1 MQALLDEDG
10 ELPSSPKQIYI
21 REISAMVASDLNAR
35 WHSLLP
41 KIHWS
46 NIVRNTHYVCY
57 GFYYGTKALGVGI
70 WSSPVAQNRF
80 KDGKTMLELRRLA
93 LAPGCPKNTAS
104 WSISEMVVRIKVKFP
119 EITRLISYQDT
130 SVHEGTIY
138 KASGWQRAGE
148 TEFVDWS
155 NEKRKR
161 SIAQSTGKKVRWERI
176 LKKHKTVE
184 WE

>member
-1 MQALLDEDG
+1 
-10 ELPSSPKQIYI
+10 
-21 REISAMVASDLNAR
+21 
-35 WHSLLP
+35 
-41 KIHWS
+41 
-46 NIVRNTHYVCY
+46 
-57 GFYYGTKALGVGI
+57 
-70 WSSPVAQNRF
+70 
-80 KDGKTMLELRRLA
+80 LELRRLA